1 MEDGDLDLGDFNQDV
16 DEMLSS
22 CSMGGFFN
30 DVSRDTQACTHTHTC
45 NPPGPDL
52 ANTHTHTCFHVHTNI
67 LPTPDSAG
75 VRDVKKRSVG
85 NREAVRKYREKK
97 KARTA
102 SLEDEN
108 RDLREEN
115 RVLSKK
121 VQYLASL
128 EAENTRL
135 KCMLLDF
142 KGRIDGEIGSFP
154 YQRQQ
159 QIKGSSGNSN
169 PLTLLNNANFNG
181 NSCIMSC
188 GNAQGLFP
196 NVCELGTATPCLR
209 PSTSSME
216 NNGAACKS
224 IQTSTK
230 ET

>member
-1 MEDGDLDLGDFNQDV
+1 MFIEDGDLNLGDFSQDV

-30 DVSRDTQACTHTHTC
+30 DVSGDTQACTHTHTC
-45 NPPGPDL
+45 NPPGPDP

-67 LPTPDSAG
+67 LPTPDPAG
-75 VRDVKKRSVG
+75 GRDAKKRTVG

-115 RVLSKK
+115 RVLLKK
-121 VQYLASL
+121 VQYMASL

-154 YQRQQ
+154 YQ
-159 QIKGSSGNSN
+159 QIKGSLGNSN
-169 PLTLLNNANFNG
+169 PVALLNNANFNTNING
-181 NSCIMSC
+181 NTCIMSC
-188 GNAQGLFP
+188 GNGQGLFTG
-196 NVCELGTATPCLR
+196 VCELGTATPCLR
-209 PSTSSME
+209 PPPSSSMD
-216 NNGAACKS
+216 ARS
-224 IQTSTK
+224 IEIGTK
-230 ET
+230 ES